1 MYDAAAVRS
10 VALFLPRKNKN
21 WLDTPSTFCGI
32 FGSRKMLGMWSLY
45 HNNKFC
51 MFSFTC
57 QFLAK
62 NNREA
67 RTHTQ
72 TRISNGV
79 RSFIHKCENESE
91 VAARL
96 SVWVWVWVWVEII
109 ENADRQPSQ
118 LLSAINSILYDH
130 QGEPRNSSIVANT
143 IKHVCSLFS
152 LSLSLYIY
160 IYSSV

>member
-1 MYDAAAVRS
+1 MTQLLCDLLRFSCPVKTKIDWTPHRPFVASLAAAKCSACGLCIIIINSACFLSLVSFWPKIIVRH
-10 VALFLPRKNKN
+10 A
-21 WLDTPSTFCGI
+21 
-32 FGSRKMLGMWSLY
+32 
-45 HNNKFC
+45 
-51 MFSFTC
+51 
-57 QFLAK
+57 
-62 NNREA
+62 
-67 RTHTQ
+67 
-72 TRISNGV
+72 RISNGA